1 MPSPTV
7 LFLGHHVPLL
17 QMLQNQLGSQYHF
30 EQAPSSTSF
39 QKLNGWE
46 DVSMIVMQHDPA
58 QPDVLPEVRQFH
70 RSVPDVPVVVFT
82 SDFSGSNT
90 RALLKSGA
98 IDVFPLNITDKD
110 VLACYEAY
118 LPGFKFALPKGRPA
132 RPGTQA
138 TFLLA
143 TAATGIMTAV
153 PGLSAVPRAEQQVP
167 EQFVEQPEHYIGG
180 LDLKFLGFFSTTI
193 NGRRVEFTKQA
204 KMLFAYLAYNHPRAF
219 SRDHLARVFWPDKH
233 DSQPESARRSLN
245 VELATVRKALR
256 AQLGLERDL
265 IVFEKNHYRLDLNME
280 VRSDVVEFRQLVQ
293 KINDLR
299 RAEKPVPD
307 EMYQAVI
314 QAYSGEFLE
323 DCPQETMNWV
333 EVERQ
338 HLSAVF
344 EQMAEQYS
352 AQLFQEGD
360 YWKATAV
367 CHEILTHDPNI
378 EVIHRRLMLCYARL
392 GMCNKMEA
400 QFKLLSQILKT
411 RFQAKP
417 SAETLRVYEDIKRQ
431 QLSGDVAA

>member
-1 MPSPTV
+1 MNICAN
-7 LFLGHHVPLL
+7 L
-17 QMLQNQLGSQYHF
+17 F
-30 EQAPSSTSF
+30 EQ
-39 QKLNGWE
+39 
-46 DVSMIVMQHDPA
+46 
-58 QPDVLPEVRQFH
+58 
-70 RSVPDVPVVVFT
+70 
-82 SDFSGSNT
+82 
-90 RALLKSGA
+90 
-98 IDVFPLNITDKD
+98 
-110 VLACYEAY
+110 Y
-118 LPGFKFALPKGRPA
+118 LDHL
-132 RPGTQA
+132 
-138 TFLLA
+138 
-143 TAATGIMTAV
+143 
-153 PGLSAVPRAEQQVP
+153 QQ
-167 EQFVEQPEHYIGG
+167 QVEQPEHYIGG
-180 LDLKFLGFFSTTI
+180 LDLKFLGFFSISI

-233 DSQPESARRSLN
+233 ENQPESARRSLN
-245 VELATVRKALR
+245 VELATIRKALR
-256 AQLGLERDL
+256 TQLGLERDL
-265 IVFEKNHYRLDLNME
+265 IVFEKNHYRLGLSME
-280 VRSDVVEFRQLVQ
+280 LRSDVLEFRQLVQ
-293 KINDLR
+293 KINELR

-307 EMYQAVI
+307 TMYQAVI

-338 HLSAVF
+338 HLSVVF

-417 SAETLRVYEDIKRQ
+417 SAETLRVYEEIKQQ
-431 QLSGDVAA
+431 QLSGTVVA